1 MPAGEAREYLS
12 GLLIGAE
19 WHDVVRRAG
28 QAPHRI
34 TLIGSAQLAARY
46 ACVAEAAG
54 CHITTL
60 DARSVQLAAFAAL
73 SSRLATEA
81 FAALE
86 AGAHALK
93 LFPAES
99 LGLAGMRALLSVL
112 PPATPMWPVGGVTP
126 QSMAPWVGAGA
137 TGFGIGSQL
146 FKPGMGLEAISA
158 AAREFIAAWADA
170 AGG

>member
-1 MPAGEAREYLS
+1 MLSRADVDKVRAAGGRLMVSPNCNPAVIQHAVSCGM
-12 GLLIGAE
+12 
-19 WHDVVRRAG
+19 
-28 QAPHRI
+28 
-34 TLIGSAQLAARY
+34 LAAP
-46 ACVAEAAG
+46 G
-54 CHITTL
+54 I
-60 DARSVQLAAFAAL
+60 
-73 SSRLATEA
+73 ATASEA

-146 FKPGMGLEAISA
+146 FKPGMSLEAISA

-170 AGG
+170 ALA